1 MARVRRTRRQE
12 TEKAVGCVPAAFG
25 FDHPTIPALGSIP
38 ASQQRFVAGLLAV
51 AVLVGRSEF
60 GHRLDGQK
68 LPHLDELQN

>member
-1 MARVRRTRRQE
+1 MCSGGLFGGDHRR
-12 TEKAVGCVPAAFG
+12 
-25 FDHPTIPALGSIP
+25 IPALGSIP